1 MKIFFEKGRYIE
13 MRMLLQKRF
22 QLIMKRLSPW
32 IRPFDYP
39 SLLPELVSTF
49 SVVSKGTVI
58 GVFTLDRFGFK
69 KVKIAVKHFW
79 SETFI
84 KTFNS
89 EYNLKPGKSGN
100 IFLIHHY
107 CNFDGIFINFDI
119 LTYRTITVSN
129 FYSFIFHYSQ
139 LT

>member
-1 MKIFFEKGRYIE
+1 

-22 QLIMKRLSPW
+22 QLITKRLSPW

-58 GVFTLDRFGFK
+58 RVVTLDRFGFK
-69 KVKIAVKHFW
+69 KVKIALKHFW

-84 KTFNS
+84 KTIQNIIWSQERVVTYFLYTIIAILMEFSLILIYLPIELSLYRISTPLFFTILNWLRR
-89 EYNLKPGKSGN
+89 ECLK
-100 IFLIHHY
+100 Y
-107 CNFDGIFINFDI
+107 
-119 LTYRTITVSN
+119 
-129 FYSFIFHYSQ
+129 YSF
-139 LT
+139 